1 MTFFQNGGGW
11 YVQTEEGIWRV
22 KEGIGKRFSLV
33 VETFHKFKEPKEA
46 HGGGTK
52 KSTKN

>member
-1 MTFFQNGGGW
+1 MTFFQNDGAW
-11 YVQTEEGIWRV
+11 YVQTDKGIWRV
-22 KEGIGKRFSLV
+22 KEGEGTRFSLI
-33 VETFHKFKEPKEA
+33 VESFHKFKEPKEA